1 MIKIEGVP
9 AEQLAELTVN
19 YEKIQVERCNELK
32 IAFDA
37 LNKSPADEELRDAV
51 KSLTHAMK
59 GGGAT
64 YGYHLTTTIATD
76 ADELLATKE
85 TLDEADLQNLANH
98 VDFEQIA
105 KDSDIAYRSFQRRF
119 KQATNYSPLQ
129 YLQYLR
135 VQNAKELLQNTN
147 LNIQDIA
154 ELIGYVDASHFARV
168 FKKHTEQTPNN
179 FRQAVRGKLF
189 TA

>member
-9 AEQLAELTVN
+9 VEQLAELTAN

-37 LNKSPADEELRDAV
+37 LNKSPADEKFRGAV

-64 YGYHLTTTIATD
+64 YGYYLTTTIATD

-85 TLDEADLQNLANH
+85 TLDEADLQNLAHH
-98 VDFEQIA
+98 VEALTLIA
-105 KDSDIAYRSFQRRF
+105 VKRLSGHGGDAGPI
-119 KQATNYSPLQ
+119 
-129 YLQYLR
+129 
-135 VQNAKELLQNTN
+135 LLQG
-147 LNIQDIA
+147 LNDF
-154 ELIGYVDASHFARV
+154 S
-168 FKKHTEQTPNN
+168 
-179 FRQAVRGKLF
+179 
-189 TA
+189 